1 MSKEKQSR
9 ILRMNRYTVD
19 QILDI
24 IKDMFPYA
32 KAELNHN
39 NAYELTVA
47 VILSAQATDVSVNL
61 ATPQLFEKYP
71 TVYHLAQAD
80 VKEVEQCIKTIGL
93 YRNKAKSIVNMAKK
107 VVENF
112 HGEIPSKHKDLL
124 TLDGVGQKTANVI
137 VSVAF
142 NQPAIAVDTHVSRVS
157 KRLRLAKEADDV
169 LTIER
174 KLKRKIK
181 RNRWSEA
188 HHLMIFFGRY
198 HCKAQSPKCSECPL
212 SNQCRYYKE
221 NQSSITG

>member
-1 MSKEKQSR
+1 
-9 ILRMNRYTVD
+9 MNRYTVD

-61 ATPQLFEKYP
+61 ATPTLFSKYP
-71 TVYHLAQAD
+71 TVYHLSQAD

-107 VVENF
+107 VVENYG
-112 HGEIPSKHKDLL
+112 GEIPRRHKDLL

-157 KRLRLAKEADDV
+157 KRLRLAKEVDDV
-169 LTIER
+169 LSIER

-198 HCKAQSPKCSECPL
+198 HCKAQSPKCSECPFT
-212 SNQCRYYKE
+212 NQCRYYKE
-221 NQSSITG
+221 NQSSIKG